1 MSYKQ
6 ILESHQGLAF
16 TLEER
21 QVLGIHG
28 LQPARFKTQED
39 QLEVCKIS
47 INRYHE
53 DLNKYLYLVDLQV
66 IFKKFLNN
74 ILLKSKS

>member
-1 MSYKQ
+1 MSLIGYFT
-6 ILESHQGLAF
+6 QGLAF

-28 LQPARFKTQED
+28 LQPARFKSQEE
-39 QLEVCKIS
+39 QLELCKIS
-47 INRYHE
+47 INRYQE

-66 IFKKFLNN
+66 NCTY
-74 ILLKSKS
+74 S

>member
-1 MSYKQ
+1 M
-6 ILESHQGLAF
+6 QGLAF

-28 LQPARFKTQED
+28 LQPARFKTQEE
-39 QLEVCKIS
+39 QLELCKIS
-47 INRYHE
+47 INRYQE

-66 IFKKFLNN
+66 RPRFCQILYFNTNRDLRLFLG
-74 ILLKSKS
+74 S